1 MAEETPWLGY
11 LTIDNMTEASHTVWD
26 LVEADFRI
34 PPRRTAN
41 SCITNFAFWL
51 RPDSEERLNI
61 VASGKELM
69 TLRKDLMTVWERPHN
84 GIPSGAP
91 ESP

>member
-26 LVEADFRI
+26 LVGADFRI

-41 SCITNFAFWL
+41 SCITIFAFWF
-51 RPDSEERLNI
+51 RPDSEERL
-61 VASGKELM
+61 SGFRERFYDFEEKL
-69 TLRKDLMTVWERPHN
+69 DDSWERPHN
-84 GIPSGAP
+84 RIPLGAP
-91 ESP
+91 ET